1 MTDTLGSI
9 LGADLEDDFSSFD
22 LTEIQDVLANLR
34 NTNAIDIAHAEMLQ
48 QQSLRGADILSEMIG
63 KIVKTITHL
72 ENKVNTTKNKVML
85 EYKPSD
91 GRATAD
97 TRKSAG
103 ESAPEVEALTN
114 RLGRAK
120 GARELL
126 TRKYDILLKAHHQ
139 YKELSAGMKKG
150 IVGQGSITPGYE

>member
-1 MTDTLGSI
+1 MTATLGSI
-9 LGADLEDDFSSFD
+9 LGTDLEEDFSSFD

-72 ENKVNTTKNKVML
+72 ENKVNTTKNKASL
-85 EYKPSD
+85 EYKPAE
-91 GRATAD
+91 GKATAD
-97 TRKSAG
+97 MRKFAG
-103 ESAPEVEALTN
+103 ESAPEVETLTD

-126 TRKYDILLKAHHQ
+126 TRKYDILIKAHHA
-139 YKELSAGMKKG
+139 YKELTQGMKKG
-150 IVGQGSITPGYE
+150 IVGQNTGVSGWE